1 MKRFSKPVNKVDLS
15 SPVFFRWYR
24 WFRVLNQTA
33 QTRRHLALFF
43 IIWDPS
49 GLDFEGRVEVKRT
62 QGVLNSD
69 KILTTELRLL
79 TSSVRKMCS
88 LLGDHFKICGQR
100 EVWNQDLCL
109 TAPGSSRFPMRRLW
123 GRGWNLSSPR
133 IFRKFWISNHPT
145 TFIISRL
152 LSFHSPQNLKLQNVV
167 RTLRLY
173 LITSFQHFWTT
184 HVNATG
190 SRTFFLS
197 GLK

>member
-1 MKRFSKPVNKVDLS
+1 MAKTMASLQAFP
-15 SPVFFRWYR
+15 
-24 WFRVLNQTA
+24 
-33 QTRRHLALFF
+33 
-43 IIWDPS
+43 
-49 GLDFEGRVEVKRT
+49 
-62 QGVLNSD
+62 
-69 KILTTELRLL
+69 
-79 TSSVRKMCS
+79 S
-88 LLGDHFKICGQR
+88 LLLPRAPLAFLSRLKLPFPKLPFPSLSNACHAGYRCVKCALSWAAILKFAVSVKSGTKIS
-100 EVWNQDLCL
+100 
-109 TAPGSSRFPMRRLW
+109 ASSPGSSRFPMRRLW